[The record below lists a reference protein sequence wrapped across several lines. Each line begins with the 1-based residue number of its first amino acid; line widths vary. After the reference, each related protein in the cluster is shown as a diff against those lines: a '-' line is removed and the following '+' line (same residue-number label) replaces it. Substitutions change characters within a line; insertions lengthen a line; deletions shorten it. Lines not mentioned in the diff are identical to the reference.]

1 MGLPVCLLFSF
12 AAIAPEVDVAWRTSV
27 AHRIWDLPNPYELP
41 SPRRADSPLAPA
53 PPPFPEPAG
62 ERRWFVTD
70 DSGDLMGLSLSRN
83 VVVGLQV
90 EFAGPGEIP
99 QKTTSVAIDP
109 YHPKFLLT
117 TAGLRI
123 GF

>member
-27 AHRIWDLPNPYELP
+27 AQRIWDLPNPYGLP
-41 SPRRADSPLAPA
+41 GPRPAVSPLAPE
-53 PPPFPEPAG
+53 PPPLPEPAG
-62 ERRWFVTD
+62 ERRWFATD
-70 DSGDLMGLSLSRN
+70 DSGDMMGLSLGRN

-90 EFAGPGEIP
+90 EFVGPGEIP
-99 QKTTSVAIDP
+99 QKTTRVLIDP
-109 YHPKFLLT
+109 YDPKFLLT
-117 TAGLRI
+117 TAGLRV